1 MFIRVAR
8 QGGVVGLNVQLEVVV
23 QSIVFQESYDTHGIL
38 VKRTNIECFR
48 PCLFLNACELLSVNV
63 SSCFCIWSSRTV
75 VILVLARLFGLRLN
89 QELTLKSNLFF
100 VPWEQYH
107 RGTGQVHCPNAWMTI
122 LRNLRRIWSDYSQYL
137 LTAILKKLA
146 MCFSSAATS
155 VLRRE

>member
-100 VPWEQYH
+100 VP
-107 RGTGQVHCPNAWMTI
+107 
-122 LRNLRRIWSDYSQYL
+122 
-137 LTAILKKLA
+137 
-146 MCFSSAATS
+146 
-155 VLRRE
+155 